1 MTIGVRLDRCEHGGP
16 GRRRTGPG
24 RASRLAAWVVS
35 ALALTLGSSAGHAQ
49 DAAGPALRLVVI
61 AGEDAVNVIQQ
72 QTAVAPIVEVRD
84 KNDQPVAGALVRFAI
99 RGGRGATFAGRRAVS
114 LTTDAT
120 GRAAVGSLAPGS
132 AGPVQIDVTATFQGQ
147 VARTTIAQTTVTT
160 PAEAA
165 RARSS
170 ASSPGATRTGTSG
183 AAPAGGV
190 SAVTLGVV
198 GGVALGAAGVVVAAG
213 ARDDGGGP
221 PTGGGTP
228 PAGGGP
234 PATGG
239 GTAQTVTLTGPVTL
253 PVRYDVTFTS
263 GDTCRYTYTTTAT
276 ARMALQV
283 QPRGDVSGRLEFV
296 NGATSVSTVCSGRG
310 AVGLTDSTG
319 TSAWEALSAPVSGTS
334 TTLTATA
341 PGVLSFPDGAGA
353 TVTHTWDTSV
363 AGTLANGAMSG
374 TLSRTLSCTWPGQV
388 RSCTGQGSAPLTL
401 R

>member
-1 MTIGVRLDRCEHGGP
+1 MTIGARVDSREHGGP
-16 GRRRTGPG
+16 GRSRAGHVQ
-24 RASRLAAWVVS
+24 ASRLAAWAVS
-35 ALALTLGSSAGHAQ
+35 ALTIALGSSAGHAQ
-49 DAAGPALRLVVI
+49 DSGGPALRLVVI

-72 QTAVAPIVEVRD
+72 KTAVAPIVEVRD
-84 KNDQPVAGALVRFAI
+84 RNDQPVAGALVRFAI
-99 RGGRGATFAGRRAVS
+99 RGGRGATFAGRQAVR
-114 LTTDAT
+114 LTTDAA
-120 GRAAVGSLAPGS
+120 GRAAVGSFAPGS
-132 AGPVQIDVTATFQGQ
+132 AGEVYIDVTATFQGQ
-147 VARTTIAQTTVTT
+147 VARTTIVQTTVTT

-165 RARSS
+165 LARAS
-170 ASSPGATRTGTSG
+170 ARPTGAARGGTSG
-183 AAPAGGV
+183 ASPAAGV
-190 SAVTLGVV
+190 SALTLGVV
-198 GGVALGAAGVVVAAG
+198 GGVALGAAGVAIAAG
-213 ARDDGGGP
+213 GRDKGGA
-221 PTGGGTP
+221 PTSGGGTP

-234 PATGG
+234 PTSGG
-239 GTAQTVTLTGPVTL
+239 GPPQAFTLTGPVTL

-276 ARMALQV
+276 ARLALQV
-283 QPRGDVSGRLEFV
+283 QPSGDVSGRLEFS

-334 TTLTATA
+334 TALTATA

-388 RSCTGQGSAPLTL
+388 RSCNGQGSAPLTL